1 MINLK
6 LKYVFQKGSTY
17 SARVTGDFFYSP
29 ATWNALDEVLSWR
42 SNHCVCSFKCLFVCL
57 CYFVTQLDKSASL
70 VFCYFCTDCMKFQNW
85 LFANEK
91 NTTTAAQLPH
101 QLPQHNYCT
110 NYRSTT
116 TAPTT
121 AAPTTIFEVLTA
133 VSPNIQVLSDVTPC
147 QLLNSYRRFEEL

>member
-1 MINLK
+1 
-6 LKYVFQKGSTY
+6 
-17 SARVTGDFFYSP
+17 
-29 ATWNALDEVLSWR
+29 
-42 SNHCVCSFKCLFVCL
+42 
-57 CYFVTQLDKSASL
+57 
-70 VFCYFCTDCMKFQNW
+70 